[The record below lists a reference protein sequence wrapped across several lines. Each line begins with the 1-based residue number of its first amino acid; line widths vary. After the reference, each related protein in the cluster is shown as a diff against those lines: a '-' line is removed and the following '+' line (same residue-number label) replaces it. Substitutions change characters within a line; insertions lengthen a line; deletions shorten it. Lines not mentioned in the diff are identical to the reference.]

1 MTEFDRLID
10 QARELAAAVSSSV
23 ERIDD
28 QRRIP
33 EDLVRPIID
42 AGFFRLLLPQSLGG
56 SELAHPDFLKI
67 VRVFAEADASVGWCV
82 NQNNVFSTNAVRVDR
97 SVAEEIWGN
106 RDTVVTN
113 GPPRP
118 GSLATKC
125 PNGYRLTGTWD
136 FSSGSSHASWVA
148 ALAPVRNPD
157 GSDTEEMRIFLIHK
171 SEVQVI
177 DEWFVG
183 GLRGTA
189 SLSFKTQ
196 DLFVPAE
203 RSYGQNEPSREPGPL
218 YVIHTTPMFASGFA
232 TVALGVAR
240 TALDYA
246 TDLAKRK
253 TQQGDNNVLSVDT
266 TTQRLIGQSEA
277 NWHSARAFLDEA
289 VNQMW
294 NSAIKNHRLAT
305 HDRIKVRLAG
315 THAIRISA
323 DIVDTAYTLCG
334 SSAIF
339 DTTTIQ
345 RCFRDAHAIRQQIQ
359 GRLNHYDTAGQFFL
373 GIEPKGIF

>member
-1 MTEFDRLID
+1 M
-10 QARELAAAVSSSV
+10 
-23 ERIDD
+23 
-28 QRRIP
+28 
-33 EDLVRPIID
+33 
-42 AGFFRLLLPQSLGG
+42 
-56 SELAHPDFLKI
+56 
-67 VRVFAEADASVGWCV
+67 
-82 NQNNVFSTNAVRVDR
+82 
-97 SVAEEIWGN
+97 
-106 RDTVVTN
+106 VTN

-118 GSLATKC
+118 GSSATKC

-136 FSSGSSHASWVA
+136 FSSGISHASWVA

-203 RSYGQNEPSREPGPL
+203 RSYGQYEPSREPGPL

-294 NSAIKNHRLAT
+294 KSVIRNHRLAT

-315 THAIRISA
+315 THAIRTSA
-323 DIVDTAYTLCG
+323 GHRRHRLYPMRIVCHIRYDYDSTMFPRLPRHQTADPRATKPLRHRWSVLFGHRTQRHLLVLATYDLPIVLGKSTGLGTLR
-334 SSAIF
+334 I
-339 DTTTIQ
+339 D
-345 RCFRDAHAIRQQIQ
+345 HP
-359 GRLNHYDTAGQFFL
+359 L
-373 GIEPKGIF
+373 P